1 MYSFVELED
10 PPAIRK
16 SGSWIILLKRIFP
29 TLPVT
34 PEIKIF
40 NMDLVYLLSKKDLTL
55 SNHSELKG
63 VC

>member
-1 MYSFVELED
+1 MDSFVALED
-10 PPAIRK
+10 PPAMRK
-16 SGSWIILLKRIFP
+16 SGSLIILLKRTFP